1 MNMARVVEISEL
13 RRERRRRVERNVN
26 EQCVEV
32 LEWNLRNSLERYF
45 EAPPDERSLHATHV
59 RRLSEVLEYTLR
71 LL

>member
-1 MNMARVVEISEL
+1 MANIVEIAEL

-26 EQCVEV
+26 ERCVEV
-32 LEWNLRNSLERYF
+32 LEWNLRNRLDRYF
-45 EAPPDERSLHATHV
+45 DGPPEDRSFHATQI